1 MKFEEQNGFM
11 KLILHKNRHQFH
23 YIRSQKPTN
32 KPMSSRVATHKWQCF
47 FKKKT
52 LCELWAAIY
61 IGKKITIKVWERLI
75 PRVEGM
81 LNAIQVQNPN
91 KFER

>member
-11 KLILHKNRHQFH
+11 KLILCKNRHQFH
-23 YIRSQKPTN
+23 YIRSQKSTN
-32 KPMSSRVATHKWQCF
+32 KSMSSRVATHNWQFF
-47 FKKKT
+47 FKKTT
-52 LCELWAAIY
+52 LCELRVAIY

-75 PRVEGM
+75 PWVEGM